1 MQPVTTE
8 THAVGIHQ
16 LTTADHE
23 PSITNHQ
30 ASDGSCSISAEPN
43 ATGTVKHHTNSC
55 AGTGSYARP
64 VLKFMALT
72 ALAVLNNALTVAGQS
87 NSTFN
92 GATGTNAD
100 SDAQSTT
107 GTHSGTSSQYI
118 LGGLMVGVVAL
129 GAVACTVAK
138 NYFSNASQNDD
149 QEAPAGTDR
158 PVTAEEVFRP
168 PPLSFFNGYSGM

>member
-1 MQPVTTE
+1 M
-8 THAVGIHQ
+8 AAI
-16 LTTADHE
+16 LY
-23 PSITNHQ
+23 
-30 ASDGSCSISAEPN
+30 SAEPN
-43 ATGTVKHHTNSC
+43 ATGTVKHHTDSC

-64 VLKFMALT
+64 VLKFVVPT
-72 ALAVLNNALTVAGQS
+72 ALALLNNASTVAGQS

-100 SDAQSTT
+100 SDAQSSA
-107 GTHSGTSSQYI
+107 GTDSRTSYW
-118 LGGLMVGVVAL
+118 LVGGLLIAVVVL